1 MSGSSFRYLIKEG
14 FRNTWT
20 NRMMSIASICVLLSC
35 LVIIGSA
42 SMIFLNIESLVNK
55 IEAENVIMVYI
66 GDKTLAESNESD
78 ALDIDSSITQ
88 EDIDKMGDE
97 LRAMSNV
104 ENVEFVSKEEAWDEQ
119 LATMEDAQ
127 AELFKEETDK
137 IPLPNAY
144 KVTVKDLS
152 QFNQTVDEIKELDN
166 IYTVRQNTDLAKKL
180 DTLSRGISVIAIVII
195 AVLFVISLFIISNTI
210 KLTVYSRRLEIS
222 IMKSVGATNSFV
234 QLPFVVEGVILGIVS
249 GVISLGA
256 VWGIYELAVSRLG
269 DVFSSIGLVPLKFN
283 NYALIML
290 GVFVAIG
297 ILSGVGGSLIT
308 MRKYLNKEGSEIS
321 AI

>member
-20 NRMMSIASICVLLSC
+20 NRMMSVASICVLLSC
-35 LVIIGSA
+35 LVLIGSA
-42 SMIFLNIESLVNK
+42 SMIFLNINSLVSK
-55 IEAENVIMVYI
+55 IENENVIMVYI
-66 GDKTLAESNESD
+66 GDKTLEESNNDNS
-78 ALDIDSSITQ
+78 LDIDSTITQ
-88 EDIDKMGDE
+88 QDIDEMGE
-97 LRAMSNV
+97 KLRAMSNV
-104 ENVEFVSKEEAWDEQ
+104 QDVEFVAKETAWQEQ
-119 LATMEDAQ
+119 LDTMEDAQ
-127 AELFKEETDK
+127 AELFSEDKDK

-144 KVTVKDLS
+144 KVTVRDLS
-152 QFNQTVDEIKELDN
+152 QFKATVDEIKQLDH

-180 DTLSRGISVIAIVII
+180 DTISRGISVIAIVII

-234 QLPFVVEGVILGIVS
+234 QLPFIVEGIILGVIS

-256 VWGIYELAVSRLG
+256 VWGFYEFAVSRLK
-269 DVFSSIGLVPLKFN
+269 DVFSSIGLDALKFVD
-283 NYALIML
+283 YALPML

-297 ILSGVGGSLIT
+297 VVSGVGGSLIT

-321 AI
+321 AV